1 MKENMSVRADFK
13 RVHDRYERNKAD
25 GKSNSLFKATIGC
38 FACELFFQILGGV
51 TAAVLNFMSPFIVLF
66 LVNFIED
73 GVSGEELT
81 WDSVKKG
88 VILSALLIISQTAS
102 QII

>member
-1 MKENMSVRADFK
+1 
-13 RVHDRYERNKAD
+13 
-25 GKSNSLFKATIGC
+25 
-38 FACELFFQILGGV
+38 
-51 TAAVLNFMSPFIVLF
+51 MSPFIVLF

-81 WDSVKKG
+81 WDSVRKG

-102 QII
+102 QFI